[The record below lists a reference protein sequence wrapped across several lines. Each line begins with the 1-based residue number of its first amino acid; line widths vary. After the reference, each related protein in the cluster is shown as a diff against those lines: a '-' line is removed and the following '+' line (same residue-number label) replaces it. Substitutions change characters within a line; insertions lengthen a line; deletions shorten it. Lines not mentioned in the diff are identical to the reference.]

1 MEKTAFDNR
10 YHGYLNVIENYLN
23 GLFVQENHWTDLYEA
38 MRYSLLS
45 GGKRL
50 RPVMTLEFARLCG
63 LDWHAAVPVGCA
75 LELVHT
81 YSLIHDDLPCMDND
95 DFRRG
100 RPSCHK
106 KFGEATALLA
116 GDGLLTKA
124 FGVAAEAELPGD
136 VITEAVKTLSAFA
149 GPEGMVAGQMID
161 LTNEKVPPT
170 ASVLELTYRLK
181 TSALLQAACRMG
193 VLAGGGNEAQLA
205 AAGDY
210 AYKLGMA
217 FQIVDDILDV
227 TGDSAVLGKP
237 VGSDAANGKVTFV
250 TLLGLEGAREM
261 AAEYSRSALT
271 ALAAFPGSEELYAL
285 TEQLLSRRS

>member
-1 MEKTAFDNR
+1 MMNEW
-10 YHGYLNVIENYLN
+10 LPVIERELRRYLD
-23 GLFVQENHWTDLYEA
+23 VPEMPYRSVAEA
-38 MRYSLLS
+38 MAYSAEA

-50 RPVMTLEFARLCG
+50 RPLLTLEFCRL
-63 LDWHAAVPVGCA
+63 VGGDPKKA
-75 LELVHT
+75 LPFACSIEMIHT
-81 YSLIHDDLPCMDND
+81 MDND

-193 VLAGGGNEAQLA
+193 VLAGGGNEAQLS

-227 TGDSAVLGKP
+227 TGDAAVLGKP

>member
-1 MEKTAFDNR
+1 MMNEW
-10 YHGYLNVIENYLN
+10 LPVIERELRRYLD
-23 GLFVQENHWTDLYEA
+23 VPEMPYRSVAEA
-38 MRYSLLS
+38 MAYSAEA

-50 RPVMTLEFARLCG
+50 RPLLTLEFCRL
-63 LDWHAAVPVGCA
+63 VGGDPKKA
-75 LELVHT
+75 LPFACSIEMIHT

-161 LTNEKVPPT
+161 LTNEKVPAT

-227 TGDSAVLGKP
+227 TGDAAVLGKP

>member
-1 MEKTAFDNR
+1 MPYRSVA
-10 YHGYLNVIENYLN
+10 
-23 GLFVQENHWTDLYEA
+23 EA
-38 MRYSLLS
+38 MAYSAEA

-50 RPVMTLEFARLCG
+50 RPLLTLEFCWL
-63 LDWHAAVPVGCA
+63 VGGDPKKA
-75 LELVHT
+75 LPFACSIEMIHT

-227 TGDSAVLGKP
+227 TGDAAVLGKP

>member
-1 MEKTAFDNR
+1 
-10 YHGYLNVIENYLN
+10 
-23 GLFVQENHWTDLYEA
+23 
-38 MRYSLLS
+38 
-45 GGKRL
+45 
-50 RPVMTLEFARLCG
+50 
-63 LDWHAAVPVGCA
+63 
-75 LELVHT
+75 
-81 YSLIHDDLPCMDND
+81 
-95 DFRRG
+95 
-100 RPSCHK
+100 
-106 KFGEATALLA
+106 
-116 GDGLLTKA
+116 
-124 FGVAAEAELPGD
+124 
-136 VITEAVKTLSAFA
+136 
-149 GPEGMVAGQMID
+149 MID

-170 ASVLELTYRLK
+170 ASILELTYRLK

-227 TGDSAVLGKP
+227 TGDAAVLGKP